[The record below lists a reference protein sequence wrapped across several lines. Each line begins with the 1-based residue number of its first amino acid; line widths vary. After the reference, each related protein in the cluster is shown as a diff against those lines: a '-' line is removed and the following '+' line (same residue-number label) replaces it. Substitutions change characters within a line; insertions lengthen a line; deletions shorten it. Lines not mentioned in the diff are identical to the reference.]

1 MIDFEQMTLDEANAY
16 IEERAGKGS
25 ELYNDDGK
33 LILKCTEQVVYEID
47 EDGNFRM
54 PLQLQ
59 VMERYN
65 RRMDLMDEI
74 RDMRRRERARG

>member
-1 MIDFEQMTLDEANAY
+1 MIDFENLTLEEADAY
-16 IEERAGKGS
+16 IEERAGKSS
-25 ELYNDDGK
+25 ELYNDGGK
-33 LILKCTEQVVYEID
+33 LVLKCTEQITYEID

-65 RRMDLMDEI
+65 RRMDLMEEI